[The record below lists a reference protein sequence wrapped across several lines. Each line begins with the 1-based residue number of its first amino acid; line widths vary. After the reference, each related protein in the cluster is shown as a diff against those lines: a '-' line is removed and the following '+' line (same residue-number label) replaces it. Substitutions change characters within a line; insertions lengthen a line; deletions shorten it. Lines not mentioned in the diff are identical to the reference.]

1 MRVCDTEKL
10 FDGNYIFPLADFPIM
25 PMQSIINSNLPLV
38 FMSPLIQQTFR
49 LLPILSAVA
58 LSSCATDGITGA
70 TQYLNGQVATA
81 PTTANGLPPDT
92 VSFWDG
98 GAGNGPA
105 RIHLKLG
112 EQVADF
118 YRGDVLVGRSR
129 VSTGDEMHPSPTGRH
144 SILEKDRNHKS
155 SRYGDFVDAA
165 GNVVQS
171 NVDIKKDRPPAGTR
185 FAGSPM
191 TNFMRLTYDGVGMHT
206 GFLPGYPASHGCIRM
221 PDHMSATFFDNVKIG
236 TPVLVTR

>member
-1 MRVCDTEKL
+1 MSHFSQFLR
-10 FDGNYIFPLADFPIM
+10 F
-25 PMQSIINSNLPLV
+25 LPLV
-38 FMSPLIQQTFR
+38 
-49 LLPILSAVA
+49 AA
-58 LSSCATDGITGA
+58 AGLSSCATDGVTGA
-70 TQYLNGQVATA
+70 TQYLNGQFSANPATQ
-81 PTTANGLPPDT
+81 NGLPPDT

-129 VSTGDEMHPSPTGRH
+129 VSSGDEYHPSPTGRL

-155 SRYGDFVDAA
+155 SRYGEFVDGA
-165 GNVVQS
+165 GNVVKADAD
-171 NVDIKKDRPPAGTR
+171 VKKDRPPPGTR
-185 FAGSPM
+185 FAGAPM
-191 TNFMRLTYDGVGMHT
+191 SNFMRLTYDGVGMHT

-221 PDHMSATFFDNVKIG
+221 PDRMSAIFFDNVQIG

>member
-1 MRVCDTEKL
+1 
-10 FDGNYIFPLADFPIM
+10 M
-25 PMQSIINSNLPLV
+25 PPFLTLCFRSIPLV
-38 FMSPLIQQTFR
+38 
-49 LLPILSAVA
+49 AAAA
-58 LSSCATDGITGA
+58 LSSCVTANYTGA
-70 TQYLNGQVATA
+70 TNYLNGQVATN
-81 PTTANGLPPDT
+81 PGTVNGLPPDT

-129 VSTGDEMHPSPTGRH
+129 VSSGDENHGTPTGRL
-144 SILEKDRNHKS
+144 SVLEKDLNHKS
-155 SRYGDFVDAA
+155 SRYGDFVDGA

-171 NVDIKKDRPPAGTR
+171 NVDVKKDRPPAGTR

-191 TNFMRLTYDGVGMHT
+191 THFMRLTYDGVGMHT

-221 PDHMSATFFDNVKIG
+221 PDHMAATFFANVSVG
-236 TPVLVTR
+236 TPVLVTH